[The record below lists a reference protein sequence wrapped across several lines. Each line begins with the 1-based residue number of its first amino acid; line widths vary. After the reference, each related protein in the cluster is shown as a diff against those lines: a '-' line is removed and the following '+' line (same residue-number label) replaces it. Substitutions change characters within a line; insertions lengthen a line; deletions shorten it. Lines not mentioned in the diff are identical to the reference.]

1 MTPCNNWV
9 LTILEVLRLLV
20 LTGLACISCAA
31 TAAEFQVQSQGFA
44 TLNYRVSDED
54 KAYRAFID
62 KDGTFKNGSVV
73 GLQADASYGP
83 NWSGTLRGKVSADNE
98 SDQGVE
104 SRISWG
110 SITYSPTESLS
121 FSVGRMRA
129 GIYRDAA
136 NLEVGSTYVP
146 LSLAPELYFSEN
158 LIRYDG
164 FKVQYRSLDKD
175 DNETSFEL
183 FDGKVDTP
191 FRVFDDRLGAAN
203 YLKARLGLRGFR
215 VSRITADDTQMY
227 FTAIQA
233 TVPDFS
239 NYRIHALTA
248 GLAINL
254 PRNVTMEIDLAHYSP
269 RSGSAGQDSQRA
281 AILFHRPYG
290 RWIPYVSASLG
301 EQVNQG
307 QPDRQQMSMRL
318 GTAYNLDV
326 KTRLKAEIEHV
337 SVGDEDLMNDGLLSN
352 QSFTVLGLSYNKL
365 F

>member
-1 MTPCNNWV
+1 MEAIRF
-9 LTILEVLRLLV
+9 LILA
-20 LTGLACISCAA
+20 GLASTSCLVA
-31 TAAEFQVQSQGFA
+31 AAELQVQSQGFA

-54 KAYRAFID
+54 KAYRAFVD
-62 KDGTFKNGSVV
+62 KKGTFKSGSVV

-83 NWSGTLRGKVSADNE
+83 NWSGTLRGTVSADNE
-98 SDQGVE
+98 SDQGLE

-110 SITYSPTESLS
+110 SITYSPTEALS

-136 NLEVGSTYVP
+136 NLEVGATYVP

-164 FKVQYRSLDKD
+164 YKVRYRNLDNE
-175 DNETSFEL
+175 DNETSIEL
-183 FDGKVDTP
+183 FDGKADTP
-191 FRVFDDRLGAAN
+191 FRIYNDRLGAAN
-203 YLKARLGLRGFR
+203 YLKAKLGLRGFR
-215 VSRITADDTQMY
+215 ISRTTADETQMY

-239 NYRIHALTA
+239 NYRVHALTA
-248 GLAINL
+248 GLATKL
-254 PRNVTMEIDLAHYSP
+254 PSDVFMELDLAYYSP
-269 RSGSAGQDSQRA
+269 RSGSAGQDAQRA
-281 AILFHRPYG
+281 SILFYRHYG
-290 RWIPYVSASLG
+290 QWVPYVSASLG
-301 EQVNQG
+301 EQVNRG
-307 QPDRQQMSMRL
+307 QPDRQQMSMRI

-337 SVGDEDLMNDGLLSN
+337 NVGDEDLMNDGLLSH